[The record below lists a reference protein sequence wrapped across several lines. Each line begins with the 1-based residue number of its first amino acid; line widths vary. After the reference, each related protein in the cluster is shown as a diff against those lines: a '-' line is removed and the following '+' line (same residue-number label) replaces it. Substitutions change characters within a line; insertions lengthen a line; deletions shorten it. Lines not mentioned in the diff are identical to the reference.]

1 MGILECISGAVRELF
16 GATDEITRGLLLL
29 SRRMD
34 WLSPARAEIALSEE
48 ENSPNLNSKALELVE
63 RWECS
68 RFMNK
73 RFHLPSPSAQPVV
86 VQDCN
91 YRAEGA
97 GRVVNRQRHGGRRT
111 KWSLHCRL
119 EEEAGCRICMERR
132 RTKMQ
137 LPEFRHPLG
146 ENPVILQLQPWGSGQ
161 PAAL

>member
-16 GATDEITRGLLLL
+16 GATDETTRGLLLL

-97 GRVVNRQRHGGRRT
+97 GPVVNRQRHGGEVDQVEPPLSPATDGGGFRRRRR
-111 KWSLHCRL
+111 WS
-119 EEEAGCRICMERR
+119 EGCRIRMERGAKDEVVTER
-132 RTKMQ
+132 VSRVSASV
-137 LPEFRHPLG
+137 G
-146 ENPVILQLQPWGSGQ
+146 
-161 PAAL
+161 